1 MTEVTLEQL
10 KLKYQPVLNLMSTLG
25 VQLQNLHVQDNRLV
39 IRGVAKTKDDVN
51 KVWNQIKLVEKN
63 YKLDLMAEITFLSD
77 APDAPPRPQN
87 TPTLR
92 IHKVVAGD
100 TLSKIAKKYYGNANE
115 YMKIFNANKDKLKDP
130 DKIFPGQE
138 LIIP

>member
-1 MTEVTLEQL
+1 MAEATLDQL
-10 KLKYQPVLNLMSTLG
+10 KLKYQSVLNLMNTLG
-25 VQLQNLHVQDNRLV
+25 IQLQNLHVQDNKLV

-63 YKLDLMAEITFLSD
+63 YKLDLMAEITYSSD
-77 APDAPPRPQN
+77 APAPKPAAAAKK
-87 TPTLR
+87 

-100 TLSKIAKKYYGNANE
+100 TLSKIAKAYYGNANE

>member
-1 MTEVTLEQL
+1 MAEAILDQL
-10 KLKYQPVLNLMSTLG
+10 KLKYQSVLNLMSTMG
-25 VQLQNLHVQDNRLV
+25 VQLQNLHVQDGKLV

-63 YKLDLMAEITFLSD
+63 YKLDLMAEITSSSD
-77 APDAPPRPQN
+77 AAAPKPA
-87 TPTLR
+87 TPAKKT
-92 IHKVVAGD
+92 HKVVAGD
-100 TLSKIAKKYYGNANE
+100 TLSKIAKAYYGNAND

>member
-1 MTEVTLEQL
+1 MAEVTLDQL
-10 KLKYQPVLNLMSTLG
+10 KLKYQSVLNLMSTLG
-25 VQLQNLHVQDNRLV
+25 VQLQNLHVQDGKLV

-63 YKLDLMAEITFLSD
+63 YKLDLMAEITSSSD
-77 APDAPPRPQN
+77 AGAPKPAAPAAAAKK
-87 TPTLR
+87 T
-92 IHKVVAGD
+92 HKVVAGD
-100 TLSKIAKKYYGNANE
+100 TLSKIAKQYYGNAND